1 MQLFNHDQRDF
12 SLSPDGCESKAPGAT
27 VSSIF
32 GRPWEKDVY
41 LAQIPLYSLFKKENE
56 PEDPITP

>member
-27 VSSIF
+27 VSSFF
-32 GRPWEKDVY
+32 GRPDEKDVS
-41 LAQIPLYSLFKKENE
+41 LSQIALYRLLEKENE
-56 PEDPITP
+56 PEDL